1 MYKKGDLCV
10 INSKTSH
17 NNGRLVEVVG
27 YTKGKCKNIL
37 QVKIRSKVFNITE
50 ESLKPASRYDI
61 IRNLSD
67 KQLKRM
73 LCRWNRKFIYEM
85 EAD

>member
-17 NNGRLVEVVG
+17 NNGKVVEVVG
-27 YTKGKCKNIL
+27 YTKGKCNNIL
-37 QVKIRSKVFNITE
+37 QVRVRSRTFFITE
-50 ESLKPASRYDI
+50 KSLKLASKYDI

-73 LCRWNRKFIYEM
+73 LRK
-85 EAD
+85 

>member
-17 NNGRLVEVVG
+17 NNGKVVEIIG
-27 YTKGKCKNIL
+27 YTKGKCNNIL
-37 QVKIRSKVFNITE
+37 QVQIRNRIFYITE
-50 ESLKPASRYDI
+50 NSLKFATRYDI

-73 LCRWNRKFIYEM
+73 LRK
-85 EAD
+85 

>member
-10 INSKTSH
+10 INSPTSH
-17 NNGRLVEVVG
+17 NNGRVVEVIE
-27 YTKGKCKNIL
+27 YTKGKCKDIL
-37 QVKIRSKVFNITE
+37 QVKIRSKIFNIKE

-73 LCRWNRKFIYEM
+73 LRR
-85 EAD
+85 

>member
-10 INSKTSH
+10 INSPTSH
-17 NNGRLVEVVG
+17 NNGRVVEVID
-27 YTKGKCKNIL
+27 YTKGRYDNIIR
-37 QVKIRSKVFNITE
+37 VKIRSKAFNITE
-50 ESLKPASRYDI
+50 KSLKLASRYDI

-73 LCRWNRKFIYEM
+73 LGK
-85 EAD
+85 

>member
-17 NNGRLVEVVG
+17 NNGRLVEVIG
-27 YTKGKCKNIL
+27 YTKGKCNDIL
-37 QVKIRSKVFNITE
+37 QVQIRSRVFNITE
-50 ESLKPASRYDI
+50 KSLKPASRYDI

-73 LCRWNRKFIYEM
+73 LNK
-85 EAD
+85 

>member
-17 NNGRLVEVVG
+17 NNGKLVEVIG
-27 YTKGKCKNIL
+27 YTKGKYNNIL
-37 QVKIRSKVFNITE
+37 QVQIRSRVFNITE
-50 ESLKPASRYDI
+50 KSLKPASQYDI

-73 LCRWNRKFIYEM
+73 LSK
-85 EAD
+85 

>member
-17 NNGRLVEVVG
+17 NNGKVVEIIG
-27 YTKGKCKNIL
+27 YTKGKYNNIL
-37 QVKIRSKVFNITE
+37 QVQIRSRIFCITE
-50 ESLKPASRYDI
+50 NSLKLATRYDI

-73 LCRWNRKFIYEM
+73 LRR
-85 EAD
+85 

>member
-17 NNGRLVEVVG
+17 NNGKVVEVIG
-27 YTKGKCKNIL
+27 YTKGKCNNIL
-37 QVKIRSKVFNITE
+37 QVQIRSRTFCITE
-50 ESLKPASRYDI
+50 NSLKLASKYDI
-61 IRNLSD
+61 IRNLSN

-73 LCRWNRKFIYEM
+73 LHK
-85 EAD
+85 

>member
-17 NNGRLVEVVG
+17 
-27 YTKGKCKNIL
+27 
-37 QVKIRSKVFNITE
+37 
-50 ESLKPASRYDI
+50 ASRYDI

-73 LCRWNRKFIYEM
+73 LCR
-85 EAD
+85 

>member
-10 INSKTSH
+10 INSPTSH
-17 NNGRLVEVVG
+17 NNGRVVEVID
-27 YTKGKCKNIL
+27 YTKGKCKDIL
-37 QVKIRSKVFNITE
+37 QVKIRSKIFNIKE
-50 ESLKPASRYDI
+50 ESLKLASQYDI

-73 LCRWNRKFIYEM
+73 LRR
-85 EAD
+85 

>member
-17 NNGRLVEVVG
+17 NNGKLVEVVD
-27 YTKGKCKNIL
+27 YTKGERNDIIRV
-37 QVKIRSKVFNITE
+37 QIRSRIFNITE
-50 ESLKPASRYDI
+50 KSLRPASRYDI

-73 LCRWNRKFIYEM
+73 LHK
-85 EAD
+85 

>member
-10 INSKTSH
+10 INSSTSH
-17 NNGRLVEVVG
+17 NNGRVVEVID
-27 YTKGKCKNIL
+27 YTKGRCDNIIR
-37 QVKIRSKVFNITE
+37 VKIRSKIFNIKE

-73 LCRWNRKFIYEM
+73 LGK
-85 EAD
+85 

>member
-10 INSKTSH
+10 INSPTSH
-17 NNGRLVEVVG
+17 NNGRVVEVIY
-27 YTKGKCKNIL
+27 YTKGRYVR
-37 QVKIRSKVFNITE
+37 VKIRSKVFNITE
-50 ESLKPASRYDI
+50 KSLKPASRYDI

-73 LCRWNRKFIYEM
+73 LGK
-85 EAD
+85 

>member
-17 NNGRLVEVVG
+17 NNGKVVEVIG

-37 QVKIRSKVFNITE
+37 QVQIRNRIFCITE
-50 ESLKPASRYDI
+50 NSLKLASKYDI

-73 LCRWNRKFIYEM
+73 LRK
-85 EAD
+85 

>member
-17 NNGRLVEVVG
+17 NNGKVVEVIG
-27 YTKGKCKNIL
+27 YTKGKCNNIL
-37 QVKIRSKVFNITE
+37 QVQIRSRTFYITE
-50 ESLKPASRYDI
+50 NSLKLASKYDI
-61 IRNLSD
+61 IRNLSN

-73 LCRWNRKFIYEM
+73 LRK
-85 EAD
+85 

>member
-10 INSKTSH
+10 INSSTSH
-17 NNGRLVEVVG
+17 NNGRVVEVID
-27 YTKGKCKNIL
+27 YTKGRCDNIIR
-37 QVKIRSKVFNITE
+37 VKIRSKIFNIKE

-73 LCRWNRKFIYEM
+73 LCN
-85 EAD
+85 

>member
-17 NNGRLVEVVG
+17 NNGRLVEVIG
-27 YTKGKCKNIL
+27 YTKGKCNDIL
-37 QVKIRSKVFNITE
+37 QIQIRSRVFNITE
-50 ESLKPASRYDI
+50 KSLKPASRYDI

-73 LCRWNRKFIYEM
+73 LSK
-85 EAD
+85 